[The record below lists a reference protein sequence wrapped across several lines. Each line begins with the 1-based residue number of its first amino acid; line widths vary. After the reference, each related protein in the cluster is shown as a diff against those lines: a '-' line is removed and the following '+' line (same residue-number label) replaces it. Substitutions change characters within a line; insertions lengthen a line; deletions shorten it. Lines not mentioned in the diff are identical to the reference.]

1 MEKTILDMCC
11 GSRMFYFDKHDP
23 NVLFADIRE
32 YHDTLCDGRKL
43 DVQPDMIADCTA
55 LPFEDETFNMVVFDP
70 PHLQKVGQNSWLCK
84 KYGKLPENWQ
94 AFIND
99 SIHEGM
105 RVLKTGGTL
114 IFKWNEQ
121 QIKVGEVLKA
131 IKDYKPIFGHRTTIN
146 NQTIW
151 MTFMKKQEIK
161 KMEKTIYIPGDLVM
175 TNGIPIGTKKGIVY
189 QVTES
194 NAEKI
199 VKDGNEFTILRGS
212 VILSNIKGNTF
223 HDEGFLFGDCGA
235 WIKDIVPIPLTPS
248 ILEKNG
254 YRQVVNHSHIYQ
266 HIEND
271 CYEIWKNVTNWTMN
285 WRGVPLCK
293 FKYLHELQHILLF
306 LDLNSE
312 MEV

>member
-23 NVLFADIRE
+23 NVLFTDIRE

-70 PHLQKVGQNSWLCK
+70 PHLQKVD
-84 KYGKLPENWQ
+84 WQ

-131 IKDYKPIFGHRTTIN
+131 IKDYKPIFGHRTTIK

-151 MTFMKKQEIK
+151 MAFMK
-161 KMEKTIYIPGDLVM
+161 
-175 TNGIPIGTKKGIVY
+175 
-189 QVTES
+189 
-194 NAEKI
+194 
-199 VKDGNEFTILRGS
+199 
-212 VILSNIKGNTF
+212 
-223 HDEGFLFGDCGA
+223 
-235 WIKDIVPIPLTPS
+235 W
-248 ILEKNG
+248 
-254 YRQVVNHSHIYQ
+254 
-266 HIEND
+266 
-271 CYEIWKNVTNWTMN
+271 
-285 WRGVPLCK
+285 
-293 FKYLHELQHILLF
+293 
-306 LDLNSE
+306 
-312 MEV
+312 

>member
-1 MEKTILDMCC
+1 MKKTILDMCC

-23 NVLFADIRE
+23 NVLFTDIRE

-131 IKDYKPIFGHRTTIN
+131 IKDYKPIFGHRTTIKS
-146 NQTIW
+146 QTIW
-151 MTFMKKQEIK
+151 MTFMKYRWSLK
-161 KMEKTIYIPGDLVM
+161 KNINKEK
-175 TNGIPIGTKKGIVY
+175 
-189 QVTES
+189 
-194 NAEKI
+194 
-199 VKDGNEFTILRGS
+199 
-212 VILSNIKGNTF
+212 
-223 HDEGFLFGDCGA
+223 
-235 WIKDIVPIPLTPS
+235 
-248 ILEKNG
+248 
-254 YRQVVNHSHIYQ
+254 
-266 HIEND
+266 
-271 CYEIWKNVTNWTMN
+271 
-285 WRGVPLCK
+285 
-293 FKYLHELQHILLF
+293 
-306 LDLNSE
+306 
-312 MEV
+312 